1 MTDFMIRF
9 LISNVFIAAVTAV
22 LALVRGLFS
31 RVLSARMRYL
41 LWFVLLGLLA
51 VPFLPFRL
59 VGLPQLL
66 SGLRGPDASL
76 FPAAA
81 SDAEAS
87 AALPAAAN
95 WTDDFVLS
103 VSGRTSSFTG
113 FLLSGIWLAG
123 ILLMLLLSVRSA
135 LRLRAVRKSA
145 LPLQNQ
151 NIRRLYR
158 HCRNELGIRA
168 DIPVYSTAF
177 LKSPVIAGLFRPCI
191 SLPLH
196 LISDYEESG
205 MRYILLHELQ
215 HYRHGDALAGSLMNL
230 AAILYWFN
238 PAVWYALKEMR
249 ADREIACD
257 ASVLQLLEQD
267 AYEDYGRTLINFAE
281 KLSLSSFPFAA
292 GLGGNGAQLKRRIRS
307 IASYQKP
314 TVLQTLRS
322 TAAFLFAAVLL
333 FGSAPFLSVCADD
346 GNRYRA
352 EASRETFSRAHRI
365 TYTDLSAYFGP
376 YEGSFVLYDSKNDS
390 WKIHD
395 MEHAS
400 LRVSPNSTYKLY
412 DALFGLEEGVIT
424 PENSAVAWSGES
436 YPFDAWN
443 ADQTLQSA
451 MSASVNWYFQTID
464 ERLGAASVSRYVRE
478 IGYGNEAVHGDFP
491 AYWMESSLKISPIEQ
506 VELLIKLQQNRFGF
520 SEKNIDAV
528 KDAIRLSDSDAGT
541 LYGKTGTGRV
551 NGKDINGW
559 FIGFVESGGRTYFFA
574 ANIGT
579 GNDDDRSGADKSS
592 ADGSRAAEITLSIL
606 SDMKIW

>member
-191 SLPLH
+191 YLPLH

-205 MRYILLHELQ
+205 
-215 HYRHGDALAGSLMNL
+215 HGDALAGSLMNL

-322 TAAFLFAAVLL
+322 TAAFLFADVLL

-395 MEHAS
+395 M
-400 LRVSPNSTYKLY
+400 
-412 DALFGLEEGVIT
+412 
-424 PENSAVAWSGES
+424 
-436 YPFDAWN
+436 
-443 ADQTLQSA
+443 
-451 MSASVNWYFQTID
+451 
-464 ERLGAASVSRYVRE
+464 
-478 IGYGNEAVHGDFP
+478 
-491 AYWMESSLKISPIEQ
+491 
-506 VELLIKLQQNRFGF
+506 
-520 SEKNIDAV
+520 
-528 KDAIRLSDSDAGT
+528 
-541 LYGKTGTGRV
+541 
-551 NGKDINGW
+551 
-559 FIGFVESGGRTYFFA
+559 
-574 ANIGT
+574 
-579 GNDDDRSGADKSS
+579 
-592 ADGSRAAEITLSIL
+592 
-606 SDMKIW
+606 

>member
-81 SDAEAS
+81 SGAEAS

-123 ILLMLLLSVRSA
+123 ILLMLLLSMRSA
-135 LRLRAVRKSA
+135 LCLRAVRKSA

-168 DIPVYSTAF
+168 NIPVYSTAF

-191 SLPLH
+191 YLPLH

-307 IASYQKP
+307 IVSYQKP

-352 EASRETFSRAHRI
+352 EASRGTFSRAHRI

-395 MEHAS
+395 IEHAS

-443 ADQTLQSA
+443 AD
-451 MSASVNWYFQTID
+451 
-464 ERLGAASVSRYVRE
+464 R
-478 IGYGNEAVHGDFP
+478 HC
-491 AYWMESSLKISPIEQ
+491 SPQ
-506 VELLIKLQQNRFGF
+506 
-520 SEKNIDAV
+520 
-528 KDAIRLSDSDAGT
+528 
-541 LYGKTGTGRV
+541 
-551 NGKDINGW
+551 
-559 FIGFVESGGRTYFFA
+559 
-574 ANIGT
+574 
-579 GNDDDRSGADKSS
+579 
-592 ADGSRAAEITLSIL
+592 
-606 SDMKIW
+606 